1 MPIYEYECSACGERS
16 EFIQK
21 FSDDPKTDCKL
32 CGEKGSLS
40 KLISS
45 PAIQFKG
52 EGWYLTDY
60 SDKGKRMK
68 NAAEKESP
76 ATASET
82 KSTETKKESKSGGE
96 STAAA

>member
-1 MPIYEYECSACGERS
+1 MPIYEYKCESCQETM

-32 CGEKGSLS
+32 CGAKASLK

-52 EGWYLTDY
+52 DGWYLTDY
-60 SDKGKRMK
+60 SDKGKK
-68 NAAEKESP
+68 VKAEANKESSAAKAP
-76 ATASET
+76 KPE
-82 KSTETKKESKSGGE
+82 KKKEKVSKAS
-96 STAAA
+96 